1 MLLQLG
7 VVVTKADD
15 QLGVADQLLVRIHPV
30 TGDVLQGRDV
40 VAVTVGRRQQVGVAR
55 LQPDHGD
62 VAVRIEEARQQGA
75 AVQIDH
81 LGVAAHSPA
90 GGVQRAHGDDD
101 AVTHGHGLG
110 GRHGVVDGQDGAA
123 GEDCR
128 RRHPRGLGH
137 AAASQQGGAGQG
149 TRAGQQAATA
159 GRGKDQSHEGLAQLN
174 SWRSDWRRR
183 RTRRAGRPRST

>member
-1 MLLQLG
+1 MHEQDRHAVGDGVQLLAGRVAVLLQLG
-7 VVVTKADD
+7 VVVAEADD
-15 QLGVADQLLVRIHPV
+15 QLGVADQLLVRVHPV
-30 TGDVLQGRDV
+30 AGDALQGGNV
-40 VAVTVGRRQQVGVAR
+40 VALAIRRGQQVGVAR

-101 AVTHGHGLG
+101 AVAHGHGLG

-123 GEDCR
+123 GEDHVR
-128 RRHPRGLGH
+128 RAARSLGH
-137 AAASQQGGAGQG
+137 AAASDEGGTGEGACAGQK
-149 TRAGQQAATA
+149 ASAA
-159 GRGKDQSHEGLAQLN
+159 GRG
-174 SWRSDWRRR
+174 
-183 RTRRAGRPRST
+183 